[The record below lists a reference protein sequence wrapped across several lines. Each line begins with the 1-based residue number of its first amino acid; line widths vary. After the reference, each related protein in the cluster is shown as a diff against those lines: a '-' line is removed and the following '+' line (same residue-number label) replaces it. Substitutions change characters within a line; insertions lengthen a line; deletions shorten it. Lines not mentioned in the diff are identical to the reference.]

1 LPNDKKKK
9 KYVNKDGK
17 FPAVFLD
24 MKYKQLL
31 QDRVTVLN
39 STHKNYIVNC
49 RLNTDKIHEKD
60 AGNVA
65 EDKVAISFSIFELR
79 HKLTFE
85 QLLLHFHRLACGEEI
100 NDTFVTNKQLYFEYS
115 PQGNLVCLKN
125 PPYPDFTL
133 MTNREFM
140 KAWARHKK
148 YYILSKFVKD
158 DKGTFIHTMD
168 IS

>member
-24 MKYKQLL
+24 IDYKKLL
-31 QDRVTVLN
+31 QDRATVLN

-49 RLNTDKIHEKD
+49 RLNTD